1 METNKEHDIVVTCIL
16 FNFYI
21 FQLLA
26 ILELLC
32 NYLPSSPLLEII
44 EEWYESFNVH
54 ITLHNLDLA
63 LRVDVPSKPT
73 DVSSADERSFYE
85 RWEHSNR
92 STPIGGF

>member
-73 DVSSADERSFYE
+73 DASSADERSFYE